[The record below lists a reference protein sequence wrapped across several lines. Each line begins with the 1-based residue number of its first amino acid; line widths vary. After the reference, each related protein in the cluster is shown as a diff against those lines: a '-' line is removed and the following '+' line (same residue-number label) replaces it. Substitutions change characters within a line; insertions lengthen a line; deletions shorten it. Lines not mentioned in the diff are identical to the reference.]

1 MKILII
7 DDDPLVSQGIK
18 TILEGEAEKR
28 KDDIII
34 CATGSGGKEAIE
46 LYDIHRPDLVLMDIR
61 MPEMTGIEAGRI
73 IIGRDEHAKIIFLTT
88 FLEDEYIIEALKI
101 GAKGYII
108 KTDFASIYPALE
120 AVLKGQRIFGDQIVE
135 RLPHALGKAPQRKDL
150 IGLSEKE
157 NQLIYWVAQG
167 LSNQEIADQ
176 MHFSEGTI
184 RNYISVLL
192 EKLNLRNRTELA
204 VYYYKGTS

>member
-7 DDDPLVSQGIK
+7 DDDNLVSQGIK
-18 TILEGEAEKR
+18 IILEGEAKKR

-34 CATGSGGKEAIE
+34 CATGSSGKEAIE
-46 LYDIHRPDLVLMDIR
+46 LYDIHKPDLVLMDIR

-73 IIGRDEHAKIIFLTT
+73 ILERDEQAKIIFLTT
-88 FLEDEYIIEALKI
+88 FLEDDYIIDALKI

-120 AVLKGQRIFGDQIVE
+120 AVLKGQRIFGDQIIE
-135 RLPHALGKAPQRKDL
+135 RLPHALGKVSQRKDL
-150 IGLSEKE
+150 TGLSEKE

-167 LSNQEIADQ
+167 LSNQEIAVQ

-184 RNYISVLL
+184 KNYISILL

-204 VYYYKGTS
+204 VYYYKREP